1 MGVCVTL
8 ANITWRKRSAVLI
21 ALTSQRAIKLDTK
34 IFMCQIEWVN
44 NADGVL
50 CKLWDFIYLKHNI
63 STFFLEQLHRSCHV
77 HRTIKRLSLREYWLK
92 KITLMNSDSTMWRTY
107 SAEIIR
113 ESDVQNHTVMLEI
126 YHQQMFLCCDT
137 SRARFP
143 SFPSCDWSSIME

>member
-63 STFFLEQLHRSCHV
+63 STFFLSAIASFLPRSQDNKTIISEGIWTENECLYSDTGTMWLKLYMRLMLKTTRSCW
-77 HRTIKRLSLREYWLK
+77 RLTTNRCVC
-92 KITLMNSDSTMWRTY
+92 
-107 SAEIIR
+107 A
-113 ESDVQNHTVMLEI
+113 V
-126 YHQQMFLCCDT
+126 T
-137 SRARFP
+137 SSARFHHCP
-143 SFPSCDWSSIME
+143 SFFWSSIIK